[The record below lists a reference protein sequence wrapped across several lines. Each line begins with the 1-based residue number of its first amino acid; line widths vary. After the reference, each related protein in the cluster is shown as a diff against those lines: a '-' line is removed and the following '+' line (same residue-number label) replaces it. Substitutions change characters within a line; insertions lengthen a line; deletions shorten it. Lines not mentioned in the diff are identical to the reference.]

1 MWETLKKQLIEK
13 FINEVKSKHTWETLK
28 QYINDDT
35 IDKFIITPILSK
47 INNHLNKYLIL
58 FIAVN
63 VLIMILILTNIF
75 ITIYYKK

>member
-13 FINEVKSKHTWETLK
+13 FINEVKSKQTWETLK

-47 INNHLNKYLIL
+47 INNHLNKYLML

-63 VLIMILILTNIF
+63 VIIMILILTNIF
-75 ITIYYKK
+75 ITVYYKK